1 MQRSR
6 SQTLYRHLPE
16 SVYTH
21 DDQLLVRSFAIGG
34 PRLGPVINQTALLA
48 EVDRALRQWPDDKR
62 VGIQLPS
69 RTADSDFVA
78 IEPRRVE
85 WDVWPLVFHC
95 GDSRCARVTRFYRG
109 SDVLAALNETGRLR
123 CKHCNSRVRQIPY
136 FSAHACGRISQMFV
150 PQCRSCESDEHVYID
165 DTGSFETA
173 SWRCRR
179 CGNAYIQGTR
189 MAPCNCGQYM
199 APGKSQPFMR
209 MFTVRDPRAFYPQT
223 VSLLNLK
230 SRSFDL
236 LQTHPSRGL
245 VAIGSYLGHETQ
257 VASALDEVEGPGKG
271 RMTEEEW
278 AEALNSRYQHLDPYE
293 IELLR
298 KRRGPATEGVAAV
311 GEIAAEA
318 VALGEKRL
326 LIERATL
333 FDRQQVRRYLLDDA
347 LEEAKSMRFASEPA
361 LHFAAERAASLGI
374 AELSVTVEFPIAVA
388 AYGYTRVTR
397 EPGTS
402 TLRSFARAQ
411 HYDGRTPIFVVP
423 TDTEAVLVTLSA
435 QKVLAWLAT
444 RGSYAGEVPSA
455 EADARKELIN
465 LFALDDDS
473 VAAAEAR
480 TLVHTLSHALLRAL
494 DDGKSGFGES
504 SLAEWVVPETL
515 TFGIYVSSFQSHTLG
530 AFWTLLHSRAGEWLE
545 SAFESVWSC
554 GNDPLCHQRSPMA
567 CVRCLFLTFGCSSF
581 NSDLSR
587 SLVMDFWRAGDL
599 KRRDA

>member
-6 SQTLYRHLPE
+6 AQTLYRHLPG

-21 DDQLLVRSFAIGG
+21 DDQLLVQSVALEG
-34 PRLGPVINQTALLA
+34 PRLGPAVNQTALLT
-48 EVDRALRQWPDDKR
+48 EVDRALRQWPEDRR

-69 RTADSDFVA
+69 KTSDSDFVA

-85 WDVWPLVFHC
+85 WEVWPLVFRC
-95 GDSRCARVTRFYRG
+95 GDSRCARVARFYQG
-109 SDVLAALNETGRLR
+109 SDVLSARDEAGLLR
-123 CKHCNSRVRQIPY
+123 CKRCGSRMRQVPY
-136 FSAHACGRISQMFV
+136 FSAHACGRIGQMFV
-150 PQCRSCESDEHVYID
+150 PKCGSCGSDENVYLD

-173 SWRCRR
+173 SWRCRQ
-179 CGNAYIQGTR
+179 CGNLYIQGTR
-189 MAPCNCGQYM
+189 MAPCNCGEYI
-199 APGKSQPFMR
+199 AEGASQPFMR

-230 SRSFDL
+230 SRTFDS
-236 LQTHPSRGL
+236 LQTHPNKGL

-257 VASALDEVEGPGKG
+257 VASALDEVEGPSQG
-271 RMTEEEW
+271 RMTETEW
-278 AEALNSRYQHLDPYE
+278 AEALETKYRYLDADE

-298 KRRGPATEGVAAV
+298 KRRGPVTEGVAAV
-311 GEIAAEA
+311 GDVAPEV
-318 VALGEKRL
+318 VALGEQRL

-333 FDRQQVRRYLLDDA
+333 FDRQQINRHSLDGA
-347 LEEAKSMRFASEPA
+347 LEEARRSALSSEPA
-361 LHFAAERAASLGI
+361 LDSAKRRSASLGI
-374 AELSVTVEFPIAVA
+374 SELSVTVEFPIAVA

-397 EPGTS
+397 EPGAS
-402 TLRSFARAQ
+402 TLQSFARMR

-435 QKVLAWLAT
+435 QRVLAWLAT
-444 RGSYAGEVPSA
+444 RGSYAGAVPST
-455 EADARKELIN
+455 EADARKEVLN
-465 LFALDDDS
+465 LFALEEDS

-515 TFGIYVSSFQSHTLG
+515 TFGIYVSSYQSHTLG
-530 AFWTLLHSRAGEWLE
+530 AFWTLLHSRVDEWLE
-545 SAFESVWSC
+545 SAFESMWSC
-554 GNDPLCHQRSPMA
+554 GNDPLCHQREPMA
-567 CVRCLFLTFGCSSF
+567 CIRCLFLTFGCSSF

-587 SLVMDFWRAGDL
+587 RLAMDFWRTQT
-599 KRRDA
+599 